1 MKMYYLIYQNEDETF
16 QDAYIRQKFNPVI
29 AKNRD
34 HVAELVVKMKADSP
48 AETKILSIPVQ
59 VNLYDRVRLS

>member
-16 QDAYIRQKFNPVI
+16 QDAYIRQKFSPVI

-34 HVAELVVKMKADSP
+34 HVAELLPKMKDVA
-48 AETKILSIPVQ
+48 AVGTKILSIPVQ